1 MFSHMPWSPSHEEKA
16 EKDDDQ
22 SLTTVLNSHEDRTNL
37 LLLVANCTEAMRKQ
51 CSDTFDPRASD
62 KLVNSDTTDLI
73 DISETEGAESQET
86 QAVGGRG
93 AAEEER
99 REALVQELSSPQTQE
114 LKKASLKYL
123 DHWRARVLERVGEAV
138 NQKEEAHDQN
148 VDTITQAPIAPT
160 KKIEKTSHNE
170 AAIAALRKLYP
181 PQATALTQLDEAK
194 RVLILHSLLLL
205 LLSLETYSAESR
217 VLLLQITSS
226 LELPLEALTT
236 DESKVAHGLL
246 EAAKKQMVADDET
259 KKRAEEN
266 ASSRKWKVGLGAV
279 GGAAL
284 IGITGGLAAPL
295 LAAGVGS
302 MMGGIGLGATAAAG
316 YLGALAGSA
325 PLVGVLFGAYGGR
338 MTGQMIDTYAK
349 EVSDFAFIPTREHR
363 ALMHK
368 DEKEHRRLR
377 VAIGISGWLTN
388 ERDIVEPWRVI
399 GAGIEAFALRYE
411 LEAMLG
417 LGNALM
423 TYVKSYAWGWAKS
436 EIIKRT
442 VFGALMAG
450 LWPLGLLKVSRI
462 VDNPFSVARARS
474 EKVGAVLADALINKV
489 QGERPVTLVG
499 YSLGARAI
507 YSCLTALA
515 DRRAFGLVENV
526 VLLGAA
532 APSDA
537 AQWRRMR
544 SVVGGRLVN
553 VYSTN
558 DYLLGFLYRT
568 TSLQLGIAGLQGI
581 EGVAGVES
589 VDVSGIV
596 DSHTKYRYLTGTILK
611 KIGFED
617 IDDEEVLKEELAL
630 KHEEKEEELVRKK
643 NEEAAKAGGKEGE
656 DADELEREVE
666 RKNEQSMMG
675 WMSGKIG
682 SLGFGGARS
691 TQDAPSEAKLSEQ
704 EKLASAEGVTSAA
717 L

>member
-1 MFSHMPWSPSHEEKA
+1 MPWSSSRDEKF

-22 SLTTVLNSHEDRTNL
+22 SLTTVLSSHEDRTNL

-62 KLVNSDTTDLI
+62 KLVNPHTTTDLV
-73 DISETEGAESQET
+73 DVSKADGGASQAT
-86 QAVGGRG
+86 HAVGGRG

-114 LKKASLKYL
+114 LKKATLKYL
-123 DHWRARVLERVGEAV
+123 DDWRARVLERVGEAV
-138 NQKEEAHDQN
+138 NQKEEAHEQR
-148 VDTITQAPIAPT
+148 VDAQPQAPVAPT
-160 KKIEKTSHNE
+160 KRLEKTSNNE

-181 PQATALTQLDEAK
+181 PQATTLTLLGEAK

-226 LELPLEALTT
+226 LELPLQTLTT

-259 KKRAEEN
+259 KKKAEEN

-363 ALMHK
+363 TLMHK
-368 DEKEHRRLR
+368 GEKEHRRLR
-377 VAIGISGWLTN
+377 VAIGISGWLTS
-388 ERDIVEPWRVI
+388 ERDIIEPWRVI
-399 GAGIEAFALRYE
+399 GPGIEAFALRYE

-417 LGNALM
+417 LGNALV

-507 YSCLTALA
+507 YTCLTALA

-526 VLLGAA
+526 VLVGAA

-568 TSLQLGIAGLQGI
+568 TSLQLGIAGLQSI

-589 VDVSGIV
+589 VDVSSIV

-617 IDDEEVLKEELAL
+617 IDDEEVLQEELAL
-630 KHEEKEEELVRKK
+630 KHEEKEEELAREQKEK
-643 NEEAAKAGGKEGE
+643 AAKAAGGGEGE
-656 DADELEREVE
+656 DADELEQEVK
-666 RKNEQSMMG
+666 RKNEQSMLG

-682 SLGFGGARS
+682 SLSLGGARAS
-691 TQDAPSEAKLSEQ
+691 QEAPPPEAKLSEQ
-704 EKLASAEGVTSAA
+704 QKLADAEGVMPAA
-717 L
+717 I